1 MLNSHSHERYYSF
14 ALSCMRRCC
23 ASVGLSSGL
32 IWFLFFNLVSARP
45 VLSVMVSPVE
55 FVFVCAGLWLLC
67 CSCFGGV
74 SPVQLVFSV
83 CCDCRWILVSICE
96 CAASLQSILDRLL
109 FISMES
115 IFTTVKII
123 SGGDH
128 KFQFFIWRHWCF
140 QNRRYYYQYR
150 HHHQYCRQ

>member
-45 VLSVMVSPVE
+45 VVSVMVSPVE

-74 SPVQLVFSV
+74 SPVQLVLVFVVVVDGFWFRFVSVRPVFSLFWIV
-83 CCDCRWILVSICE
+83 CYLYQWSSYLQPSKLNYY
-96 CAASLQSILDRLL
+96 CAGA
-109 FISMES
+109 
-115 IFTTVKII
+115 II
-123 SGGDH
+123 S
-128 KFQFFIWRHWCF
+128 FNFPFEVNVVF
-140 QNRRYYYQYR
+140 
-150 HHHQYCRQ
+150 QYCRYYDQY